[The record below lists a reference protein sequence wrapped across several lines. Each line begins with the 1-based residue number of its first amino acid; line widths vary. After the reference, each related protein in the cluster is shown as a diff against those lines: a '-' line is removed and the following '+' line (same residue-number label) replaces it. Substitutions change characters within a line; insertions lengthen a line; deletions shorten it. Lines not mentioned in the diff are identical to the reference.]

1 MLQDGRDQGGEQT
14 SVDVNVCVTSFPFLP
29 GLVGAV
35 LLLYRRVTG
44 CRNTWYRL
52 PRSASSA
59 RQVARPM
66 LGSMVPSPSALQCL
80 HSPHC
85 PLLQWPVL
93 AGSTGRIF
101 SAQLPPII
109 ITRLVT
115 AAGCR
120 LRVTR
125 ADPLFRL
132 ATKKGKVSAC
142 CSSASRH
149 LPLQIRLLRC
159 DALLRITQI
168 NVTATSDCVLF
179 MTFK

>member
-1 MLQDGRDQGGEQT
+1 MLQCCRMDGTTGEHT
-14 SVDVNVCVTSFPFLP
+14 CVDGNVCVTSFPFLP

-35 LLLYRRVTG
+35 LLLYRIVTG

-52 PRSASSA
+52 PRFASS
-59 RQVARPM
+59 
-66 LGSMVPSPSALQCL
+66 SPGGQANVRLHGPQPQCL

-93 AGSTGRIF
+93 AGSTGLIF

-109 ITRLVT
+109 ITRLLT

-125 ADPLFRL
+125 ADPLFTL

-142 CSSASRH
+142 CSCLWLQLCIVSPSAANT
-149 LPLQIRLLRC
+149 I
-159 DALLRITQI
+159 
-168 NVTATSDCVLF
+168 VT
-179 MTFK
+179 M